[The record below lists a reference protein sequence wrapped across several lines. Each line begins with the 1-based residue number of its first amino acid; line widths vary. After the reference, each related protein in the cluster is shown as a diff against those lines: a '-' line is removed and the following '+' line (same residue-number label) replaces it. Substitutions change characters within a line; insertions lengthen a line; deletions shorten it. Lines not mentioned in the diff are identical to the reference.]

1 MRVDRTLPLK
11 LLWAIYGAMWVGGV
25 LRLRDPGWASP
36 AFLFAAGAIALLSAP
51 ARWKELLGVAAVG
64 FVAET
69 IGVKTGYP
77 FGGYVYTGTL
87 APSLFGVPLAIACA
101 WMVLF
106 AFVRQL
112 TRNVW
117 IAAALLT
124 ATDLLIDPLASGV
137 LGFWRWSA
145 PGPYFGVPLSNFAGW
160 FVVSLLMFAMNR
172 APVGRNASQQVLGVS
187 VLLFF
192 AARI

>member
-36 AFLFAAGAIALLSAP
+36 AFLFMAGAIALLSAP
-51 ARWKELLGVAAVG
+51 ERWKELLGVAAVG
-64 FVAET
+64 FAAEM

-77 FGGYVYTGTL
+77 FGGYVYSGTL
-87 APSLFGVPLAIACA
+87 APSILGVPLAIACA

-106 AFVRQL
+106 AFVRQF

-117 IAAALLT
+117 IGAALLM
-124 ATDLLIDPLASGV
+124 ATDLLIDPLASGT
-137 LGFWRWSA
+137 LGFWRWSH
-145 PGPYFGVPLSNFAGW
+145 PGFYFGVPLSNFAGW
-160 FVVSLLMFAMNR
+160 FLVSLLMFAMNR
-172 APVGRNASQQVLGVS
+172 TRVERNLSQRVLGAS

-192 AARI
+192 AARV

>member
-11 LLWAIYGAMWVGGV
+11 LLWLLYGSMWVGGV
-25 LRLRDPGWASP
+25 MRVHDTGWASP
-36 AFLFAAGAIALLSAP
+36 VFLFAAGAIALLSAP
-51 ARWKELLGVAAVG
+51 DDWKPLLSAAALGFLSEL
-64 FVAET
+64 
-69 IGVKTGYP
+69 IGVRTGYP
-77 FGGYVYTGTL
+77 FGGYSYTGTL

-112 TRNVW
+112 TRNIW
-117 IAAALLT
+117 FAAALLT

-137 LGFWRWSA
+137 LGFWKWSA
-145 PGPYFGVPLSNFAGW
+145 PGSYFGVPLSNFAGW
-160 FVVSLLMFAMNR
+160 FLVSLLMFALTRGAAKPNL
-172 APVGRNASQQVLGVS
+172 SQRVLGAS

>member
-11 LLWAIYGAMWVGGV
+11 LLWLIYGSMWLGGA
-25 LRLRDPGWASP
+25 LRVRDPGWASP
-36 AFLFAAGAIALLSAP
+36 AFLFTAGAIALLSVP
-51 ARWKELLGVAAVG
+51 SQWKELLGAAAVG
-64 FVAET
+64 FVAEI

-77 FGGYVYTGTL
+77 FGGYIYTGTL

-112 TRNVW
+112 TRNIW

-137 LGFWRWSA
+137 LGFWKWSV

-160 FVVSLLMFAMNR
+160 FVVSLLMFAINR
-172 APVGRNASQQVLGVS
+172 RVVERSVSQQVLGVS

-192 AARI
+192 AARV